1 MSQYFAKPYEP
12 FGGDINVKGDLFNYA
27 KKTDIKNI
35 SHVHTSSFALKS
47 NLASL
52 KTKVDKLDIYKLAP
66 VPVDLSKLSNAVE
79 NDVVK
84 KTVYYKLVAKV
95 NGIDTSSLVLKNNY
109 DADKTELKHKI
120 PDTSGFVKKT
130 DCNTKIAEMEGKIRS
145 ISGLATKTALTVV
158 GSKIPTISNLVKKID
173 YDGKITEIEKE
184 LTDHNHGKYITTTK
198 FNALAA
204 SVFNAGLAETHLVT
218 KA

>member
-47 NLASL
+47 NLATL

-66 VPVDLSKLSNAVE
+66 VPVELSKLSNVVE

-84 KTVYYKLVAKV
+84 KTVYHKLVAKV
-95 NGIDTSSLVLKNNY
+95 NSIDTSRLVLKTNY
-109 DADKTELKHKI
+109 DSDKTELKHKI
-120 PDTSGFVKKT
+120 SDTSGFVKKT
-130 DCNTKIAEMEGKIRS
+130 DCNTKIAEIEGKIRS

-158 GSKIPTISNLVKKID
+158 GSKIPTISNLVKKTD

-204 SVFNAGLAETHLVT
+204 SIFNAGLAETHLVT

>member
-27 KKTDIKNI
+27 TKTDIKNI
-35 SHVHTSSFALKS
+35 SHVDTSSFALKS

-52 KTKVDKLDIYKLAP
+52 KTKVDKLDIYELAP
-66 VPVDLSKLSNAVE
+66 VPVDLSKLSNVVE

-84 KTVYYKLVAKV
+84 KTVYHKLVAKV
-95 NGIDTSSLVLKNNY
+95 NSIDTSRLVLKTNY

-120 PDTSGFVKKT
+120 PDTSGFVKKK
-130 DCNTKIAEMEGKIRS
+130 DCNTKIAEIEGKIRS

-158 GSKIPTISNLVKKID
+158 GSKVPNISNLIKKTD
-173 YDGKITEIEKE
+173 YDGKITEIEKKI
-184 LTDHNHGKYITTTK
+184 TDHNHGKYITTPK
-198 FNALAA
+198 FSALAA
-204 SVFNAGLAETHLVT
+204 SVFNARLAEAHLVT